1 MPFRLKEIIMHLW
14 TSVVPNRR
22 KENEM
27 RQEFKFII
35 NMALSYGLGYL
46 LARLSAR
53 KEIKRLH
60 EKCEKL
66 QEFIDKH
73 GDDCN
78 G

>member
-1 MPFRLKEIIMHLW
+1 MWP
-14 TSVVPNRR
+14 
-22 KENEM
+22 
-27 RQEFKFII
+27 EFKFII
-35 NMALSYGLGYL
+35 NMAFCYGLGYL

-66 QEFIDKH
+66 QEFIDKY

>member
-1 MPFRLKEIIMHLW
+1 MWP
-14 TSVVPNRR
+14 
-22 KENEM
+22 
-27 RQEFKFII
+27 EFKFII

-66 QEFIDKH
+66 QEFIDKY
-73 GDDCN
+73 GGDCN